1 MCFSASASLSAS
13 ALLAGVGALT
23 VYKAE
28 KSRELPYAAIPFLF
42 ALQQG
47 TEGLLWLGFGWGT
60 DTLNFFLTQLYSL
73 FSHVLWPVYVPMAV
87 WLLEPAGPRRNALG
101 WVSAAGI
108 LVGSYLLYTLFAYPL
123 HAHPVGGHIE
133 YDSPHFYIVMVMA
146 LYLTATILSLIL
158 SSHGAVKCFG
168 ALALISAAAAYFF
181 YQRWYISVWC
191 FFAALVSVTVYLY
204 FTLPRGRD
212 SVVALAADPRGRT
225 GSTREE

>member
-13 ALLAGVGALT
+13 ALLAGIGVMT
-23 VYKAE
+23 VRKAQ
-28 KSRELPYAAIPFLF
+28 KSWELPYAAIPFLF

-47 TEGLLWLGFGWGT
+47 TEGLLWLGFGWGA
-60 DTLNFFLTQLYSL
+60 DSLNFFLTQLYSF
-73 FSHVLWPVYVPMAV
+73 FSHVLWPVYVPLAV
-87 WLLEPAGPRRNALG
+87 WLLEPSGPRRSALG
-101 WVSAAGI
+101 VVGAAGI

-133 YDSPHFYIVMVMA
+133 YDSPHFYIAIVMT

-204 FTLPRGRD
+204 FALPRRPGR
-212 SVVALAADPRGRT
+212 VLAFANLGGT
-225 GSTREE
+225 ESI